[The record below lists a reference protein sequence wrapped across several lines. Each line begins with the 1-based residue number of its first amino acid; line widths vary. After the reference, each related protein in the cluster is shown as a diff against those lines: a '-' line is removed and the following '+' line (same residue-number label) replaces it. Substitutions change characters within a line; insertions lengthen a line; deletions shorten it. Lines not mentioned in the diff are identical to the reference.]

1 VSLFTRIANLFR
13 RSTLDRE
20 IESELASHID
30 MRIEDNLAAGM
41 DPKQA
46 RRSARVAFG
55 NPSFMHERTTEA
67 DTALYLE
74 SLWADIRYAL
84 RQLTRSPGFALTA
97 MLTLALGVGANLA
110 VFQLMHAVL
119 FGHLP
124 IPAPEE
130 LYQVH
135 AAKTP
140 FDGAWY
146 LSYAAY
152 RHLRE
157 AQPASAPVF
166 AHSWIGQG
174 VLQQPSGT
182 SNRIDYQLVSDN
194 FFDALGLH
202 PALGRF
208 FQTGEDQRLG
218 SEWPVI
224 LRYGFFQQRFGADP
238 AVVGKHFVVNGLPV
252 VVVGVAPKGF
262 SGLLQWNAPDV
273 FFPLAAQSTLRLR
286 TAFDSLGPGF
296 GVNLDHAFVDQP
308 TIFWLVVL
316 TRAPLA
322 AQPALSARWTS
333 VLQSDIRLMAS
344 VTKDPHERAAVE
356 ASQVQ
361 FLSAANGEGS
371 LHRRYATPLT
381 ILMAMSATILLVG
394 CLNLANLQLARLTQR
409 EREFAI
415 RIALGASRARILR
428 QVAMEALILAAAGGF
443 LAIVTGRASS
453 ALLLQWASGRGRPM
467 PIDLGMHPQTSLVA
481 GLLLF
486 AAVVAFALLPAWHI
500 TGRNLPSVENSRSG
514 SQTGQTKAS
523 RRWSSALLAAQVCF
537 SLLLISA
544 AALFAQTLRSIT
556 HTDTGMDRDQI
567 LSVHVDMGST
577 GFADRQKDLNAFDTL
592 ILDRLKSLPMVQ
604 DAAVSMCDIPMCG
617 WNTFFHVS
625 GHPELSDDRLHG
637 EENHVGP
644 GYFRTLGIPILE
656 GRDFN
661 QQDTLQTQR
670 VAILNRAYAR
680 QLFGDQSP
688 IGHWI
693 GYNAPPGDHSFLVVG
708 ETADAL
714 LDGPRN
720 PAPAVAYLS
729 VTQDP
734 APIGTIEIRARG
746 HIDALPA
753 DIRKTIHSVAPT
765 LPITEIIPLAIE
777 LQDGLT
783 TEQLLARLT
792 TCFGALAMALAAL
805 GFYGLLSFRVARRTS
820 EIGIRMALGA
830 TRSQVRSLFLRQT
843 AFILLAGILPGAA
856 LSIELHSL
864 LNRLIDLPKSG
875 GAGASDLWPLTI
887 AILVLPIL
895 VLACAGLLATLIP
908 ANRAASVNPVEALRS
923 E

>member
-1 VSLFTRIANLFR
+1 M
-13 RSTLDRE
+13 DRE
-20 IESELASHID
+20 IDAELAAHLV
-30 MRIEDNLAAGM
+30 MRIEDNQAAGM
-41 DPKQA
+41 EEKQA
-46 RRSARVAFG
+46 RRKALVSFG
-55 NPSFMHERTTEA
+55 SPGATRERTAEA
-67 DTALYLE
+67 DAALYLA
-74 SLWADIRYAL
+74 SLWADMRYAL

-97 MLTLALGVGANLA
+97 VLTLALGVGANLA

-124 IPAPEE
+124 VPAAEE

-152 RHLRE
+152 RRLRE
-157 AQPASAPVF
+157 AQPAAAPVF

-174 VLQQPSGT
+174 VLQQPGGAS
-182 SNRIDYQLVSDN
+182 SRIDYQLVSDN

-202 PALGRF
+202 PALGRL
-208 FQTGEDQRLG
+208 FQPGDDARQT

-224 LRYGFFQQRFGADP
+224 LRYGFFEQHFGADP
-238 AVVGKHFVVNGLPV
+238 DLAGKRLVVNGLPV

-262 SGLLQWNAPDV
+262 SGLLQWNAPDI

-296 GVNLDHAFVDQP
+296 GVNLDAPFHNQP
-308 TIFWLVVL
+308 TIFWLTVL
-316 TRAPLA
+316 TRARLA
-322 AQPALSARWTS
+322 AQPALSAHWTS
-333 VLQSDIRLMAS
+333 VLQQDIRLMAS
-344 VTKDPHERAAVE
+344 VTKDPHERAAIE

-371 LHRRYATPLT
+371 LHRRYATPLA

-415 RIALGASRARILR
+415 RISLGASRARILR
-428 QVAMEALILAAAGGF
+428 QVAMEALTLGAAGGL
-443 LAIVTGRASS
+443 LAVVTARASS

-467 PIDLGMHPQTSLVA
+467 PLDLGMHAQTALVA

-500 TGRNLPSVENSRSG
+500 TGRNLPSMENARSG
-514 SQTGQTKAS
+514 RQTGQTKSA
-523 RRWSSALLAAQVCF
+523 RRWSNALLAAQVCF

-577 GFADRQKDLNAFDTL
+577 GFADRQEDLNAFDAL

-617 WNTFFHVS
+617 WNTFFHVY

-661 QQDTLQTQR
+661 ERDTLQTQR

-708 ETADAL
+708 ETADAR

-734 APIGTIEIRARG
+734 APIGTIEVRARG
-746 HIDALPA
+746 NVGALPA
-753 DIRKTIHSVAPT
+753 EIRSTIHSVAPT
-765 LPITEIIPLAIE
+765 LPITEITPLAIE

-792 TCFGALAMALAAL
+792 TCFGALALALAAL
-805 GFYGLLSFRVARRTS
+805 GFYGLLSFRVARRKS

-830 TRSQVRSLFLRQT
+830 TRGQVQSLFLRQT
-843 AFILLAGILPGAA
+843 GFILLAGILPGAA
-856 LSIELHSL
+856 LSLALHSL
-864 LNRLIDLPKSG
+864 LNRLMDATDTPDAVS
-875 GAGASDLWPLTI
+875 ASWPLTI
-887 AILVLPIL
+887 AVL
-895 VLACAGLLATLIP
+895 VLASAGVLATLLP
-908 ANRAASVNPVEALRS
+908 ARRAASVNPTEALRS

>member
-1 VSLFTRIANLFR
+1 LSLFTRIANLFR
-13 RSTLDRE
+13 RAHIDRE
-20 IESELASHID
+20 IDAELAAHLA
-30 MRIEDNLAAGM
+30 MRAEDNRAAGM
-41 DPKQA
+41 DTQQA
-46 RRSARVAFG
+46 RRSALVAFG
-55 NPSFMHERTTEA
+55 NPTLARERTAEA

-74 SLWADIRYAL
+74 SLWADLRYAL

-97 MLTLALGVGANLA
+97 VLTLALGVGANLA
-110 VFQLMHAVL
+110 VFQLLRSVVY
-119 FGHLP
+119 GHLP
-124 IPAPEE
+124 IPEPDE
-130 LYQVH
+130 LYQIH

-157 AQPASAPVF
+157 AQPDAPPVF

-174 VLQQPSGT
+174 ILQQPKGGS
-182 SNRIDYQLVSDN
+182 SRIDYQLVSDN

-208 FQTGEDQRLG
+208 LQPGDDARLT

-224 LRYGFFQQRFGADP
+224 LRYSFFEQHFGADP
-238 AVVGKHFVVNGLPV
+238 AILGKHFVVNGLPV
-252 VVVGVAPKGF
+252 VVVGIAPRGF
-262 SGLLQWNAPDV
+262 SGLLQWNAPDI

-296 GVNLDHAFVDQP
+296 AVNLDREFASQP
-308 TIFWLVVL
+308 TIFWLTVL

-333 VLQSDIRLMAS
+333 ILQSDIRLMAS

-361 FLSAANGEGS
+361 FVSAANGEGG

-428 QVAMEALILAAAGGF
+428 QVAIEALMLALAGGL
-443 LAIVTGRASS
+443 LALLTSRIAS
-453 ALLLQWASGRGRPM
+453 ALLLQWASGRGRTM
-467 PIDLGMHPQTSLVA
+467 PLDLSMNPQTVLLCA
-481 GLLLF
+481 LLLF
-486 AAVVAFALLPAWHI
+486 LAAIAFALLPAWHI
-500 TGRNLPSVENSRSG
+500 TGRNLPAMENSRSG
-514 SQTGQTKAS
+514 KQTGQTNAS
-523 RRWSSALLAAQVCF
+523 RRWSNALLAAQVCF
-537 SLLLISA
+537 SLLLLSA
-544 AALFAQTLRSIT
+544 AALFAQTLRNLT
-556 HTDTGMDRDQI
+556 HTDTGMDRDRI

-577 GFADRQKDLNAFDTL
+577 GFADQQRDLNAFDTL
-592 ILDRLKSLPMVQ
+592 LLDRLKSIPAVQ
-604 DAAVSMCDIPMCG
+604 DAAVSMCDIPQCG
-617 WNTFFHVS
+617 WNTFFHVY

-637 EENHVGP
+637 EENHVSP

-661 QQDTLQTQR
+661 DQDTLHTQR

-680 QLFGDQSP
+680 QLFGDENP
-688 IGHWI
+688 ISRWI
-693 GYNAPPGDHSFLVVG
+693 GYNAPPGDHSFLIVG
-708 ETADAL
+708 VTADAL

-720 PAPAVAYLS
+720 PAPAIAWLS
-729 VTQDP
+729 ITQDP
-734 APIGTIEIRARG
+734 APIGTIEIRARSS
-746 HIDALPA
+746 IESLPA
-753 DIRKTIHSVAPT
+753 DIRNTLHSVAPA
-765 LPITEIIPLAIE
+765 LPITEITPLALE
-777 LQDGLT
+777 LEDGLT

-792 TCFGALAMALAAL
+792 ACFGALALALAAL

-830 TRSQVRSLFLRQT
+830 TRAQVQSLFLRQT
-843 AFILLAGILPGAA
+843 ALILIAGILPGAA
-856 LSIELHSL
+856 ISIALHSL
-864 LNRLIDLPKSG
+864 LNRLIDAPNSTNP
-875 GAGASDLWPLTI
+875 WPLTV
-887 AILVLPIL
+887 AAL
-895 VLACAGLLATLIP
+895 VLAAAGLLATLIP
-908 ANRAASVNPVEALRS
+908 ARRAASVNPTEALRS

>member
-1 VSLFTRIANLFR
+1 MNLFR
-13 RSTLDRE
+13 RTHVDRE
-20 IESELASHID
+20 IDAELASHLA
-30 MRIEDNLAAGM
+30 MRTEENVAAGM

-46 RRSARVAFG
+46 RRSALVSFG
-55 NPSFMHERTTEA
+55 NPTLARERTVEA
-67 DTALYLE
+67 DAALYLE

-84 RQLTRSPGFALTA
+84 RQLIRSPGFALTA
-97 MLTLALGVGANLA
+97 VLTLALGVGANLA
-110 VFQLMHAVL
+110 VFQLLHCVL

-124 IPAPEE
+124 IPEPQQ
-130 LYQVH
+130 LYAVR

-166 AHSWIGQG
+166 AHSWIGEG
-174 VLQQPSGT
+174 VLQQPEGATGSST
-182 SNRIDYQLVSDN
+182 SRVAFQLVSDN
-194 FFDALGLH
+194 LFDALGLH

-208 FQTGEDQRLG
+208 FLTGEDQRLG

-224 LRYGFFQQRFGADP
+224 LRYGFFEQHFGADP
-238 AVVGKHFVVNGLPV
+238 AIVGKHFVVNGLPV

-262 SGLLQWNAPDV
+262 SGLLQWSAADIW
-273 FFPLAAQSTLRLR
+273 FPLAAQSTIRLG

-296 GVNLDHAFVDQP
+296 GVDLDKPWEPQP
-308 TIFWLVVL
+308 TIFWLTVL

-322 AQPALSARWTS
+322 AQPALSARWTA
-333 VLQSDIRLMAS
+333 VLQSDIHRMAS

-361 FLSAANGEGS
+361 FFSAANGEGG

-381 ILMAMSATILLVG
+381 ILMAMSGTILLVG

-428 QVAMEALILAAAGGF
+428 QVAMEALMLALAGGL
-443 LAIVTGRASS
+443 LALVTSRVSS
-453 ALLLQWASGRGRPM
+453 ALLLQWASGRGSTM
-467 PIDLGMHPQTSLVA
+467 PLDLSMTPQTGLLCA
-481 GLLLF
+481 LLLF
-486 AAVVAFALLPAWHI
+486 AAVAAFGLLPAWHI
-500 TGRNLPSVENSRSG
+500 ASRNLPSMESSRS
-514 SQTGQTKAS
+514 SKQTGQTKAA
-523 RRWSSALLAAQVCF
+523 RRWSNALLATQVCF

-544 AALFAQTLRSIT
+544 AALFAQTLRTIT
-556 HTDTGMDRDQI
+556 QTDTGMDRDQI
-567 LSVHVDMGST
+567 LSVHVDMRST
-577 GFADRQKDLNAFDTL
+577 GFADRQKDLNAFETL
-592 ILDRLKSLPMVQ
+592 MLDRIQSLPMVRS
-604 DAAVSMCDIPMCG
+604 AAVSMCDIPMCG
-617 WNTFFHVS
+617 WNTFFHVF
-625 GHPELSDDRLHG
+625 GHPELSDERLHG
-637 EENHVGP
+637 EENHVSP
-644 GYFRTLGIPILE
+644 GYFRTLGISILE

-661 QQDTLQTQR
+661 EQDTLQTQR

-680 QLFGDQSP
+680 QLFGEQSP
-688 IGHWI
+688 VGHWI
-693 GYNAPPGDHSFLVVG
+693 GYNAPPGDHSFLIVG

-714 LDGPRN
+714 LNGPRN

-734 APIGTIEIRARG
+734 APIGTIEVRARG
-746 HIDALPA
+746 SIHALPA
-753 DIRKTIHSVAPT
+753 DLRSALQSVAPT
-765 LPITEIIPLAIE
+765 LPITEITPLAIE
-777 LQDGLT
+777 LEDGLT

-792 TCFGALAMALAAL
+792 TVFGVLALALAAL

-830 TRSQVRSLFLRQT
+830 TRGQVQSMFLRQT
-843 AFILLAGILPGAA
+843 LLILLAGILPGAGLSFA
-856 LSIELHSL
+856 LHGL
-864 LNRLIDLPKSG
+864 LDRLMDIPNRAD
-875 GAGASDLWPLTI
+875 ARPLTV
-887 AILVLPIL
+887 AVL
-895 VLACAGLLATLIP
+895 VLASAGLLATLIP
-908 ANRAASVNPVEALRS
+908 ARRAASVNPTEALRS